1 VLHHLKHKAQKPGI
15 TSTLGKIERNSGQ
28 CGKENRTKNI
38 KNQIKNGRVRNQ
50 PFHLA
55 NFIELVGTIT
65 PLPQFYQSR
74 SHTFWTSYLYH
85 TTSFTGDVGVG

>member
-55 NFIELVGTIT
+55 NFIK
-65 PLPQFYQSR
+65 FYRNFINPEVTLSGPVIFIIPHLLQ
-74 SHTFWTSYLYH
+74 
-85 TTSFTGDVGVG
+85 GM